1 MRPTTTRRT
10 LLAGASAGLFALP
23 GRAPAQGGK
32 KPLNGVTLN
41 VSCWSTSYSE
51 FLKSYIPEFEQMTG
65 AKVVYETPSFP
76 IYNQRMD
83 IELATGAAAHDVINV
98 TFIFSGRWVGAGWAT
113 PLDDFFNDPK
123 KTPADFNVKDFLPA
137 TTSAFIDRQGRLH
150 AIPWIADIHM
160 AGASRFDLIQKAGF
174 TKMPD
179 TFDEQE
185 TMLKALKAQNAQSG
199 GGPTPFC
206 AENHYGW
213 TFIPYLQGFGGS
225 VFKHAPDDLHPTL
238 NTPEAIHAADFFSHL
253 LRDYGP
259 DGVLSY
265 TYDQVLQ
272 AQKDGK
278 INYTTSNETFVVQM
292 ANPSLPVAKTCAFS
306 LVTGGPAGRFPDVAA
321 HGWGIPTASKK
332 KDAAWMFI
340 TWAMSPQ
347 LLLRMFHDKGYSSV
361 TRKSII
367 ETPEFKEKLQLNGYD
382 VASMYL
388 ETLQIASKGYSVYRT
403 VPPYPPID
411 HEIDF
416 AIQTIVSKQMSAK
429 DAMNRAQD
437 HALQA
442 LKRAGVK
449 L

>member
-1 MRPTTTRRT
+1 M
-10 LLAGASAGLFALP
+10 
-23 GRAPAQGGK
+23 
-32 KPLNGVTLN
+32 
-41 VSCWSTSYSE
+41 
-51 FLKSYIPEFEQMTG
+51 
-65 AKVVYETPSFP
+65 
-76 IYNQRMD
+76 
-83 IELATGAAAHDVINV
+83 
-98 TFIFSGRWVGAGWAT
+98 
-113 PLDDFFNDPK
+113 
-123 KTPADFNVKDFLPA
+123 
-137 TTSAFIDRQGRLH
+137 
-150 AIPWIADIHM
+150 
-160 AGASRFDLIQKAGF
+160 
-174 TKMPD
+174 
-179 TFDEQE
+179 
-185 TMLKALKAQNAQSG
+185 
-199 GGPTPFC
+199 
-206 AENHYGW
+206 
-213 TFIPYLQGFGGS
+213 
-225 VFKHAPDDLHPTL
+225 L

-321 HGWGIPTASKK
+321 HGWGIPTASKN

-340 TWAMSPQ
+340 TWAMSKQ

-367 ETPEFKEKLQLNGYD
+367 ETPEFKEKLQINGYD

-411 HEIDF
+411 HEIDV
-416 AIQTIVSKQMSAK
+416 AIQTIVSKQMTAK
-429 DAMNRAQD
+429 DAMERAQD
-437 HALQA
+437 NALSH
-442 LKRAGVK
+442 
-449 L
+449 